1 MSTVTLNRLV
11 QGASTAA
18 ELEVARQMQ
27 ICNACRY
34 CESYC
39 AVFPAMARKLDF
51 TKVDVHFLANL
62 CHNCGACLHACQYA
76 PPHEFAVNVPQAM
89 AKVRVQTYADFAW
102 PATLGK
108 LYLRNGLTMALALAL
123 GLALFLVLMLLRN
136 GSVWHAPL
144 AGNFYAVF
152 PHNLLV
158 GMFGTVFGLA
168 VLAMVVG
175 AVRFWRA
182 QKSTPDFAQ
191 PSNKRSTRPGAA
203 LQPLIMAS
211 KDALT
216 LKNLGGGHGQG
227 CNNEDDHWTLWRRR
241 FHHLTFYGFM
251 LCFASTSLATVYHY
265 LLDLKAPYAL
275 TSLPVLLG
283 IVGGVGLLIGP
294 LGLGWLHLKRH
305 PQQGDM
311 AQRPMD
317 LGFIALLFLISL
329 TGLLL
334 MVLRDTSAMALL
346 LAVHLGIV
354 MALFLTLPY
363 GKFAHGV
370 YRSLALLQ
378 NAGELRR
385 PKPVGSNA
393 A

>member
-158 GMFGTVFGLA
+158 RMFGTVFGLA

-191 PSNKRSTRPGAA
+191 PSNKRSTGPGAA